1 MPIDKSVQ
9 QVDVTA
15 LGLSEPVLL
24 DQATPVRRVIE
35 KMRERRTGVALLTG
49 DGDPPRLVGIFTE
62 RDVLARV
69 VGLENVLDRPVAEL
83 MTRDPHVMGEHEPV
97 ARAVRIMNAENVR
110 HVPVQSADGRFT
122 ACVRHKDIIRYLV
135 EHCAAHVLNLPPDP
149 DQVATTR
156 SGG

>member
-35 KMRERRTGVALLTG
+35 RMRERHTGVALLTG

-62 RDVLARV
+62 RDVLFRIIGA
-69 VGLENVLDRPVAEL
+69 ENVLDRPVSEL
-83 MTRDPHVMGEHEPV
+83 MTPDPHVMAEHDPV
-97 ARAVRIMNAENVR
+97 ERAVRIMNAEDVR
-110 HVPVQSADGRFT
+110 HVPVQSSDGRFT
-122 ACVRHKDIIRYLV
+122 GCVRHKDIVRYLV
-135 EHCAAHVLNLPPDP
+135 EHCAANVLNLPPDP
-149 DQVATTR
+149 DQVAATR
-156 SGG
+156 NGG

>member
-1 MPIDKSVQ
+1 MAIDRSVQ
-9 QVDVTA
+9 RVDVTA

-35 KMRERRTGVALLTG
+35 RMRERRTGVALLTG
-49 DGDPPRLVGIFTE
+49 DGDPPRLAGIFTE

-69 VGLENVLDRPVAEL
+69 VGVEGVLDRPISEL
-83 MTRDPHVMGEHEPV
+83 MTPDPHVMAENDPV
-97 ARAVRIMNAENVR
+97 ERAVRIMNAEDVR

-122 ACVRHKDIIRYLV
+122 ACVRHKDIVRYLV

-149 DQVATTR
+149 DQVAATR